1 MSKSQTLQ
9 LCCAWEHLPVLW
21 KAMGVSA
28 AEDEAIAA
36 TADPAEKKRLGGLA
50 FVFQH
55 VLTHDLQQIASSYS
69 MKYIRPIAAADRKR
83 LNRLL
88 AIRESGSKLWQQ
100 LDPSVHCAVEFSGFL
115 RANQDVQKKEL
126 IPVFEDNRDTFKDDL
141 EDRLTNHSLDIEFLL
156 NERGRSRIERKFII
170 EPFLELLEKH
180 EIRPSRKFPLTAML
194 KALYLVFGIKNPPS
208 DIMVRQIV
216 SDLKKKASRQK
227 RPEG

>member
-1 MSKSQTLQ
+1 MRLTSYNHCVASLAVKR
-9 LCCAWEHLPVLW
+9 LCCSGIFACQLNVPTAFTECRKAKHYSCAVRGSISPYCGRRWECRLPKTRPSPL
-21 KAMGVSA
+21 
-28 AEDEAIAA
+28 
-36 TADPAEKKRLGGLA
+36 PR
-50 FVFQH
+50 
-55 VLTHDLQQIASSYS
+55 
-69 MKYIRPIAAADRKR
+69 IRPKR
-83 LNRLL
+83 S
-88 AIRESGSKLWQQ
+88 ASE
-100 LDPSVHCAVEFSGFL
+100 
-115 RANQDVQKKEL
+115 QKKEL